1 LKHGTKGD
9 DNESAKGVKGER
21 VGRELPPPQPA
32 AESGERGK
40 TPGWVWG
47 RAPAES
53 TFLALLSDTERI
65 WCRENSKQL
74 HTYAELLLKVLEMGI
89 SGRFIP

>member
-1 LKHGTKGD
+1 MKAPKASKGSEWE
-9 DNESAKGVKGER
+9 ESFL
-21 VGRELPPPQPA
+21 LP
-32 AESGERGK
+32 SRLRSLGERGK